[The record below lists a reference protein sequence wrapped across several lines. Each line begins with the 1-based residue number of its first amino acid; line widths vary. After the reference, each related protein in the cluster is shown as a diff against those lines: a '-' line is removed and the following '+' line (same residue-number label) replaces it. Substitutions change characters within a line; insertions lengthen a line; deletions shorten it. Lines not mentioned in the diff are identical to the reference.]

1 MPLDSA
7 PLPFPLGEVDF
18 QSPGFKTWLREANDR
33 RRSLTQSKRP
43 RILLGAGSVLAQEFV
58 HHELAQGHVIALVDN
73 ARAGQNVDGVPVI
86 GDAGLTELL
95 DKTPDAIG
103 IFCCGS
109 EGAIAH
115 FTRVWGARPQPLLGY
130 FEVIRDW
137 PEDAFP
143 GHRLAFLPSFSDEAG
158 IYAAH
163 ASARRYLN
171 DSISLRTLDA
181 VMLYR
186 LTWDAGFIGKVAKP
200 EKAIY
205 FEPDVMPLG
214 GHEVLVDGGAFD
226 GDTVRDFAAKT
237 GGKYKHIHAFELD
250 PANSAAFMAKTA
262 GIADVTLHQVGL
274 WNEPAE
280 LGLEHRPDNG
290 SRVSDTAEVRVPLNA
305 LDNMDVGEVS
315 LIKLDV
321 EGAEVQALNGAR
333 RLISGLKP
341 KLAIS
346 AYHRFDDFVTLFET
360 VRDIRDDYRFTLRHY
375 SPIIYDSVIYAL

>member
-1 MPLDSA
+1 MPLDAA
-7 PLPFPLGEVDF
+7 PPPFTLGEGDF
-18 QSPGFKTWLREANDR
+18 QSPAFKAWLAEANDR
-33 RRSLTQSKRP
+33 RRSLTLSRRP
-43 RILLGAGSVLAQEFV
+43 RILLGAGSVLAQDFV
-58 HHELAQGHVIALVDN
+58 QYELAQGHVIALVDN
-73 ARAGQNVDGVPVI
+73 ARAGQTVDGVPVI
-86 GDAGLTELL
+86 GDAGLTALL

-103 IFCCGS
+103 VFCCGS
-109 EGAIAH
+109 ESAIAH

-137 PEDAFP
+137 PTDAFA
-143 GHRLAFLPSFSDEAG
+143 GHRLEFLPSFSDESG

-163 ASARRYLN
+163 RSARSFLS

-186 LTWDAGFIGKVAKP
+186 LTWDPGFIQKVNKP

-205 FEPDVMPLG
+205 FEPDVMPLSD
-214 GHEVLVDGGAFD
+214 HEVFVDGGAFD

-237 GGKYKHIHAFELD
+237 GGKYEHIHAFELD
-250 PANSAAFMAKTA
+250 PANSEAFLAKTE
-262 GIADVTLHQVGL
+262 GIADVTLHQMGL

-290 SRVSDTAEVRVPLNA
+290 SRVSDDAERRVPLNA
-305 LDNMDVGEVS
+305 LDNIDVGNVS

-333 RLISGLKP
+333 RLIAARKP